1 MVQKDRRT
9 LLRADGGLY
18 VHINA
23 VLLIGTLLAS
33 STFTACSSSSGSPAG
48 PASSSPVLP
57 SPPLSPSEEASCV
70 AANAQSA
77 VGKRASDQ
85 LLESARVASGAKVAR
100 FLRPNQAV
108 TMEYSGA
115 RLNLALDQRD
125 VVVGATC
132 G

>member
-1 MVQKDRRT
+1 
-9 LLRADGGLY
+9 

-23 VLLIGTLLAS
+23 VLMIATLLAGS
-33 STFTACSSSSGSPAG
+33 AFTACSSSSNSAAG

-57 SPPLSPSEEASCV
+57 SPPLSPSDEATCV

-77 VGKRASDQ
+77 VGKRASDE
-85 LLESARVASGAKVAR
+85 LLERTRVASGAKVAR

-108 TMEYSGA
+108 TMEYSGD
-115 RLNLALDQRD
+115 RLNLALDERE
-125 VVVGATC
+125 VVIGATC